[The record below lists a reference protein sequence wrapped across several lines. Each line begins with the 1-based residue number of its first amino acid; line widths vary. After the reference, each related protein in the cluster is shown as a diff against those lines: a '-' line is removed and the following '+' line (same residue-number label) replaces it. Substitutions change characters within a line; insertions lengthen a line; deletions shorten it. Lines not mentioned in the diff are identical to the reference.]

1 MAKTGRPR
9 RNSIEAFAAAI
20 DACIAAYENS
30 DDAHD
35 LTDYALAQRL
45 KLSIDQLDSY
55 YEGEPDRAIA
65 RVEARERAKRG
76 EESTEDSFE
85 DGSPIKRTYH
95 GELKRL
101 IQFRS
106 AACVAHIARGGQV
119 TGWIFLSKQ
128 KRWGGFSD
136 IQRQETS
143 GKQEITVT
151 LKGAD
156 GRELH

>member
-20 DACIAAYENS
+20 DACIAAYEESGNPRDLS
-30 DDAHD
+30 DSV
-35 LTDYALAQRL
+35 LLYRL
-45 KLSIDQLDSY
+45 KISPQQLDRY
-55 YEGEPDRAIA
+55 YSGEIDAAIA
-65 RVEARERAKRG
+65 RT
-76 EESTEDSFE
+76 TEQSNNDDNE
-85 DGSPIKRTYH
+85 NNENNESPIKRTYE

-101 IQFRS
+101 KLYRS
-106 AACVAHIARGGQV
+106 AECIQHITQDRSP

-128 KRWGGFSD
+128 PRWGGFAD
-136 IQRQETS
+136 VQKAETT

-151 LKGAD
+151 VKGAD

>member
-20 DACIAAYENS
+20 DACIAAYEESGNPRDLS
-30 DDAHD
+30 DSV
-35 LTDYALAQRL
+35 LLSRL
-45 KLSIDQLDSY
+45 KISPQQLDRY
-55 YEGEPDRAIA
+55 YSGEIDAAIA
-65 RVEARERAKRG
+65 RTTEQRENDDNDVG
-76 EESTEDSFE
+76 EN
-85 DGSPIKRTYH
+85 DGNENTTKRTYE

-101 IQFRS
+101 KLYRS
-106 AACVAHIARGGQV
+106 AECIQHITQDRSP

-128 KRWGGFSD
+128 PRWGGFAD
-136 IQRQETS
+136 VQKAETT

-151 LKGAD
+151 VKGAD

>member
-20 DACIAAYENS
+20 DACIAAYEDSGNPRDLS
-30 DDAHD
+30 DSV
-35 LTDYALAQRL
+35 LLSRL
-45 KLSIDQLDSY
+45 KISPQQLDRY
-55 YEGEPDRAIA
+55 YSGEIDAAIA
-65 RVEARERAKRG
+65 RTTEKSNNDDNDGNNDG
-76 EESTEDSFE
+76 EENTT
-85 DGSPIKRTYH
+85 KRTYE

-101 IQFRS
+101 KLYRS
-106 AACVAHIARGGQV
+106 AECIQHITQDRSP

-128 KRWGGFSD
+128 PRWGGFAD
-136 IQRQETS
+136 VQKAETT

-151 LKGAD
+151 VKGAD

>member
-20 DACIAAYENS
+20 DACIAAYEESGNPRDLS
-30 DDAHD
+30 DSV
-35 LTDYALAQRL
+35 LLYRL
-45 KLSIDQLDSY
+45 KISPQQLDRY
-55 YEGEPDRAIA
+55 YSGEIDAAIA
-65 RVEARERAKRG
+65 RTTDTIDNDGNDDG
-76 EESTEDSFE
+76 ENNENTT
-85 DGSPIKRTYH
+85 KRTYE

-101 IQFRS
+101 KLYRS
-106 AACVAHIARGGQV
+106 AECIQHITQDRSP

-128 KRWGGFSD
+128 PRWGGFAD
-136 IQRQETS
+136 VQKAETT

-151 LKGAD
+151 VKGAD

>member
-20 DACIAAYENS
+20 DACIAAYEESGNPRDLS
-30 DDAHD
+30 DSV
-35 LTDYALAQRL
+35 LLSRL
-45 KLSIDQLDSY
+45 KISPQQLDRY
-55 YEGEPDRAIA
+55 YSGEIDAAIA
-65 RVEARERAKRG
+65 R
-76 EESTEDSFE
+76 TTDMIDNEDN
-85 DGSPIKRTYH
+85 DGDEKTTKRTYE

-101 IQFRS
+101 KLYRS
-106 AACVAHIARGGQV
+106 AECIQHITQDRSP

-128 KRWGGFSD
+128 PRWGGFAD
-136 IQRQETS
+136 VQKAETT

-151 LKGAD
+151 VKGAD

>member
-20 DACIAAYENS
+20 DACIAAYEESGNPRDLS
-30 DDAHD
+30 DSV
-35 LTDYALAQRL
+35 LLYRL
-45 KLSIDQLDSY
+45 KISPQQLDRY
-55 YEGEPDRAIA
+55 YSGEIDAAIA
-65 RVEARERAKRG
+65 RTTDHSYNDDNDDG
-76 EESTEDSFE
+76 EENTT
-85 DGSPIKRTYH
+85 KRTYE

-101 IQFRS
+101 KLYRS
-106 AACVAHIARGGQV
+106 AECIQHITQDRSP

-128 KRWGGFSD
+128 PRWGGFAD
-136 IQRQETS
+136 VQKAETT

-151 LKGAD
+151 VKGAD

>member
-20 DACIAAYENS
+20 DACIAAYEESGNPRDLS
-30 DDAHD
+30 DSV
-35 LTDYALAQRL
+35 LLSRL
-45 KLSIDQLDSY
+45 KISPQQLDRY
-55 YEGEPDRAIA
+55 YSGEIDAAIA
-65 RVEARERAKRG
+65 RTTEQSDNDVEN
-76 EESTEDSFE
+76 
-85 DGSPIKRTYH
+85 DGNENTTKRTYE

-101 IQFRS
+101 KLYRS
-106 AACVAHIARGGQV
+106 AECIQHITQDRSP

-128 KRWGGFSD
+128 PRWGGFAD
-136 IQRQETS
+136 VQKAETT

-151 LKGAD
+151 VRGAD

>member
-20 DACIAAYENS
+20 DACIAAYEESGNPRDLS
-30 DDAHD
+30 DSV
-35 LTDYALAQRL
+35 LLYRL
-45 KLSIDQLDSY
+45 KISPQQLDRY
-55 YEGEPDRAIA
+55 YSGEIDAAIA
-65 RVEARERAKRG
+65 R
-76 EESTEDSFE
+76 TTDTIDNDDN
-85 DGSPIKRTYH
+85 DGDEKTTKRTYE

-101 IQFRS
+101 KLYRS
-106 AACVAHIARGGQV
+106 AECIQHITQDRSP

-128 KRWGGFSD
+128 PRWGGFAD
-136 IQRQETS
+136 VQKAETT

-151 LKGAD
+151 VKGAD

>member
-20 DACIAAYENS
+20 DACIAAYEGSGNPRDLS
-30 DDAHD
+30 DSV
-35 LTDYALAQRL
+35 LLSRL
-45 KLSIDQLDSY
+45 KISPQQLDRY
-55 YEGEPDRAIA
+55 YSGEIDAAVA
-65 RVEARERAKRG
+65 RT
-76 EESTEDSFE
+76 TEQSNNDDNDE
-85 DGSPIKRTYH
+85 NENNENNENTTKRTYE

-101 IQFRS
+101 KLYRS
-106 AACVAHIARGGQV
+106 AECIQHITQDRSP

-128 KRWGGFSD
+128 PRWGGFAD
-136 IQRQETS
+136 VQKAETT

-151 LKGAD
+151 VKGAD

>member
-20 DACIAAYENS
+20 DACIAAYEESGNPRDLS
-30 DDAHD
+30 DSV
-35 LTDYALAQRL
+35 LLYRL
-45 KLSIDQLDSY
+45 KISPQQLDRY
-55 YEGEPDRAIA
+55 YSGEIDAAIA
-65 RVEARERAKRG
+65 RTTEHNDNDDNDDG
-76 EESTEDSFE
+76 ENNENTT
-85 DGSPIKRTYH
+85 KRTYE

-101 IQFRS
+101 KLYRS
-106 AACVAHIARGGQV
+106 AECIQHITQDRSP

-128 KRWGGFSD
+128 PRWGGFAD
-136 IQRQETS
+136 VQKAETT

-151 LKGAD
+151 VKGAD

>member
-20 DACIAAYENS
+20 DACIAAYEESGNPRDLS
-30 DDAHD
+30 DSV
-35 LTDYALAQRL
+35 LLSRL
-45 KLSIDQLDSY
+45 KISPQQLDRY
-55 YEGEPDRAIA
+55 YSGEIDAAVA
-65 RVEARERAKRG
+65 RT
-76 EESTEDSFE
+76 TEQSRNDDNDE
-85 DGSPIKRTYH
+85 NENNENTTKRTYE

-101 IQFRS
+101 KLYRS
-106 AACVAHIARGGQV
+106 AECIQHITQDRSP

-128 KRWGGFSD
+128 PRWGGFAD
-136 IQRQETS
+136 VQKAETT

-151 LKGAD
+151 VKGAD

>member
-20 DACIAAYENS
+20 DACIAAYEESGNPRDLS
-30 DDAHD
+30 DSV
-35 LTDYALAQRL
+35 LLYRL
-45 KLSIDQLDSY
+45 KISPQQLDSY
-55 YEGEPDRAIA
+55 YRGEIDADIA
-65 RVEARERAKRG
+65 RT
-76 EESTEDSFE
+76 TEQNNDDNDE
-85 DGSPIKRTYH
+85 NENNENATKRTYE

-101 IQFRS
+101 KLYRS
-106 AACVAHIARGGQV
+106 AECIQHITQDRSP

-128 KRWGGFSD
+128 PRWGGFAD
-136 IQRQETS
+136 VQKAETS

-151 LKGAD
+151 VKGAD

>member
-20 DACIAAYENS
+20 DACIAAYEESGNPRDLS
-30 DDAHD
+30 DSV
-35 LTDYALAQRL
+35 LLSRL
-45 KLSIDQLDSY
+45 KISPQQLDRY
-55 YEGEPDRAIA
+55 YSGEIDAAVARTTEQSENDGNNEGE
-65 RVEARERAKRG
+65 EN
-76 EESTEDSFE
+76 TT
-85 DGSPIKRTYH
+85 KRTYE

-101 IQFRS
+101 KLYRS
-106 AACVAHIARGGQV
+106 AECIQHITQDRSP

-128 KRWGGFSD
+128 PRWGGFAD
-136 IQRQETS
+136 VQKAETT

-151 LKGAD
+151 VKGAD

>member
-20 DACIAAYENS
+20 DACIAAYEESGNPRDLS
-30 DDAHD
+30 DSV
-35 LTDYALAQRL
+35 LLSRL
-45 KLSIDQLDSY
+45 KISPQQLDRY
-55 YEGEPDRAIA
+55 YSGEIDAAIA
-65 RVEARERAKRG
+65 RTTEQSDNDVEN
-76 EESTEDSFE
+76 
-85 DGSPIKRTYH
+85 DGNENTTKRTYE

-101 IQFRS
+101 KLYRS
-106 AACVAHIARGGQV
+106 AECIQHITQDRSP

-128 KRWGGFSD
+128 PRWGGFAD
-136 IQRQETS
+136 VQKAETT

-151 LKGAD
+151 VKGAD

>member
-20 DACIAAYENS
+20 DACIAAYEESGNPRDLS
-30 DDAHD
+30 DSV
-35 LTDYALAQRL
+35 LLSRL
-45 KLSIDQLDSY
+45 KISPQQLDRY
-55 YEGEPDRAIA
+55 YSGEIDAAIA
-65 RVEARERAKRG
+65 RTTEKSDNDDNDGNNDG
-76 EESTEDSFE
+76 EENTT
-85 DGSPIKRTYH
+85 KRTYE

-101 IQFRS
+101 KLYRS
-106 AACVAHIARGGQV
+106 AECIQHITQDRSP

-128 KRWGGFSD
+128 PRWGGFAD
-136 IQRQETS
+136 VQKAETT

-151 LKGAD
+151 VKGAD

>member
-20 DACIAAYENS
+20 DACIAAYEESGNPRDLS
-30 DDAHD
+30 DSV
-35 LTDYALAQRL
+35 LLSRL
-45 KLSIDQLDSY
+45 KISPQQLERYYSGKIDA
-55 YEGEPDRAIA
+55 AIA
-65 RVEARERAKRG
+65 RT
-76 EESTEDSFE
+76 TEQSGD
-85 DGSPIKRTYH
+85 DGNNDDENTTKRTYE

-101 IQFRS
+101 KLYRS
-106 AACVAHIARGGQV
+106 AECIQHITQDRSP

-128 KRWGGFSD
+128 PGWGGFAD
-136 IQRQETS
+136 VQKAETT

-151 LKGAD
+151 VKGAD

>member
-20 DACIAAYENS
+20 DACIAAYEESGNPRDLS
-30 DDAHD
+30 DSV
-35 LTDYALAQRL
+35 LLSRL
-45 KLSIDQLDSY
+45 KISPQQLDRY
-55 YEGEPDRAIA
+55 YSGEIDAAVA
-65 RVEARERAKRG
+65 RTTEQSRNDDNDDG
-76 EESTEDSFE
+76 ENNENTT
-85 DGSPIKRTYH
+85 KRTYE

-101 IQFRS
+101 KLYRS
-106 AACVAHIARGGQV
+106 AECIQHITQDRSP

-128 KRWGGFSD
+128 PRWGGFAD
-136 IQRQETS
+136 VQKAETT

-151 LKGAD
+151 VKGAD

>member
-20 DACIAAYENS
+20 DACIAAYEESGNPRDLS
-30 DDAHD
+30 DSV
-35 LTDYALAQRL
+35 LLYRL
-45 KLSIDQLDSY
+45 KISPQQLDRY
-55 YEGEPDRAIA
+55 YSGEIDAAVA
-65 RVEARERAKRG
+65 RTTEHNDNDG
-76 EESTEDSFE
+76 NDDGGDTST
-85 DGSPIKRTYH
+85 KRTYE

-101 IQFRS
+101 KLYRS
-106 AACVAHIARGGQV
+106 AECIQHITQDRSP

-128 KRWGGFSD
+128 PRWGGFAD
-136 IQRQETS
+136 VQKAETT

-151 LKGAD
+151 VKGAD

>member
-1 MAKTGRPR
+1 MARTGRPR

-20 DACIAAYENS
+20 DACIAAYEESGNPRDLS
-30 DDAHD
+30 DSV
-35 LTDYALAQRL
+35 LLYRL
-45 KLSIDQLDSY
+45 KISPQQLDRY
-55 YEGEPDRAIA
+55 YSGEIDAAIA
-65 RVEARERAKRG
+65 RA
-76 EESTEDSFE
+76 TEQRDDE
-85 DGSPIKRTYH
+85 GNDDGDENTTKRTYE

-101 IQFRS
+101 KLYRS
-106 AACVAHIARGGQV
+106 AECIQHITQDRSP

-128 KRWGGFSD
+128 PRWGGFAD
-136 IQRQETS
+136 VQKAETT

>member
-20 DACIAAYENS
+20 DACIASYEESGNPRDLS
-30 DDAHD
+30 DSV
-35 LTDYALAQRL
+35 LLSRL
-45 KLSIDQLDSY
+45 KISPQQLDRY
-55 YEGEPDRAIA
+55 YSGEIDAAIA
-65 RVEARERAKRG
+65 RTTEQSDNDDGDGG
-76 EESTEDSFE
+76 ENTT
-85 DGSPIKRTYH
+85 KRTYE

-101 IQFRS
+101 KLYRS
-106 AACVAHIARGGQV
+106 AECIQHITQDRSP

-128 KRWGGFSD
+128 PRWGGFAD
-136 IQRQETS
+136 VQKAETT

-151 LKGAD
+151 VKGAD

>member
-20 DACIAAYENS
+20 DACIAAYEESGNPRDLS
-30 DDAHD
+30 DSV
-35 LTDYALAQRL
+35 LLSRL
-45 KLSIDQLDSY
+45 KISPQQLDRY
-55 YEGEPDRAIA
+55 YSGEIDAAVA
-65 RVEARERAKRG
+65 RTTEQSNNDDDGNNDG
-76 EESTEDSFE
+76 EENTT
-85 DGSPIKRTYH
+85 KRTYE

-101 IQFRS
+101 KLYRS
-106 AACVAHIARGGQV
+106 AECIQHITQDRSP

-128 KRWGGFSD
+128 PRWGGFAD
-136 IQRQETS
+136 VQKAETT

-151 LKGAD
+151 VKGAD

>member
-20 DACIAAYENS
+20 DACIAAYEESGNPRDLS
-30 DDAHD
+30 DSV
-35 LTDYALAQRL
+35 LLSRL
-45 KLSIDQLDSY
+45 KISPQQLDRY
-55 YEGEPDRAIA
+55 YSGDIDAAIA
-65 RVEARERAKRG
+65 RTTEQNDNDDSENNG
-76 EESTEDSFE
+76 EENTT
-85 DGSPIKRTYH
+85 KRTYE

-101 IQFRS
+101 KLYRS
-106 AACVAHIARGGQV
+106 AECIQHITQDRSP

-128 KRWGGFSD
+128 PRWGGFAD
-136 IQRQETS
+136 VQKAETS

-151 LKGAD
+151 VKGAD

>member
-20 DACIAAYENS
+20 DACIAAYEESGNPRDLS
-30 DDAHD
+30 DSV
-35 LTDYALAQRL
+35 LLSRL
-45 KLSIDQLDSY
+45 KISPQQLDRY
-55 YEGEPDRAIA
+55 YSGEIDAAIA
-65 RVEARERAKRG
+65 RTTEQSNNDG
-76 EESTEDSFE
+76 EN
-85 DGSPIKRTYH
+85 DGNENTTKRTYE

-101 IQFRS
+101 KLYRS
-106 AACVAHIARGGQV
+106 AECIQHITQDRSP

-128 KRWGGFSD
+128 PRWGGFTD
-136 IQRQETS
+136 VQKAETT

>member
-20 DACIAAYENS
+20 DACIAAYEESGNPRDLS
-30 DDAHD
+30 DSV
-35 LTDYALAQRL
+35 LLSRL
-45 KLSIDQLDSY
+45 KITPHQLDRY
-55 YEGEPDRAIA
+55 YSGEIDAAIA
-65 RVEARERAKRG
+65 RTTEQSDNDVEN
-76 EESTEDSFE
+76 
-85 DGSPIKRTYH
+85 DGNENTTKRTYE

-101 IQFRS
+101 KLYRS
-106 AACVAHIARGGQV
+106 AECIQHITQDRSP

-128 KRWGGFSD
+128 PRWGGFAD
-136 IQRQETS
+136 VQKAETT

-151 LKGAD
+151 VRGAD